1 MTRGFFLSLFGV
13 FFIIDAQASIQD
25 LYLSPHWLKLG
36 HYKSSLGGKFSSES
50 RSGRFFLHPDGHHRP
65 QEELYETLNQFQ
77 QSDLSRADE
86 HPACR
91 FPARRLFLEHF
102 YPDLKNQLESLEC
115 PKYLEFKNR
124 FQARALSLVFS
135 SYYLDTPA
143 SAFGHTLLRF
153 SKNPDAPETERF
165 ELLDYAANYAAVVT
179 TGNAFLYAVLGMF
192 GGFWGEFAVM
202 PYFYKVREYND
213 YESRDIWDYELNL
226 TAEQLE
232 MVIAHLWE
240 LQQARFPYYYLKQ
253 NCSYHMLAIIEAAH
267 PELEL
272 LSKLP
277 PFVLP
282 VDTIRVVTQTEG
294 LVKKVRYRPSKRKVL
309 EARLS
314 ELNSQEQ
321 NLVRKSLKDKNPEL
335 LLKADPE
342 IVVKMLDSALDSID
356 FLHPKE
362 IVREDAQVLGWK
374 RQFLL
379 ARSRL
384 ATPSRDIQIDLP
396 VNERPEIGHRSSRF
410 SISFDSDS
418 RRGEGLSLENRF
430 ALHDFLDP
438 IQGHN
443 PGSSMEMGR
452 FRLRVFPKDEVR
464 QQVSRVWIDDIAL
477 VEVRSLSPISPFF
490 RKMSWRAFLGAK
502 TLRDKIFEGSFA
514 PTADFG
520 YGPSFRLGSSL
531 NLTFFLQGG
540 VHLNSKV
547 SKSHLLPYAGPEL
560 VFLYRAH
567 ERLNMLIFGKFS
579 YYALSEELERSHE
592 YGLRSKWMI
601 SQNLTLDMQWI
612 SRVQSH
618 DTSLGLS
625 FYY

>member
-1 MTRGFFLSLFGV
+1 MTKGFFLSLFACL
-13 FFIIDAQASIQD
+13 FTLDASASQLD
-25 LYLSPHWLKLG
+25 LSLSPHWLKLV
-36 HYKSSLGGKFSSES
+36 HYKSTLGGGFISES
-50 RSGRFFLHPDGHHRP
+50 RPGLFFLHADGHRQP
-65 QEELYETLNQFQ
+65 QAEFYETLSQMQN
-77 QSDLSRADE
+77 SPLSLEDE

-91 FPARRLFLEHF
+91 FPARRILLEEF
-102 YPDLKNQLESLEC
+102 YPDLKSVLENLQCS
-115 PKYLEFKNR
+115 KYQEFQNR
-124 FQARALSLVFS
+124 LQARALSLVFS

-153 SKNPDAPETERF
+153 SKNPDAPESERF
-165 ELLDYAANYAAVVT
+165 ELLDYAANYAATVT
-179 TGNAFLYAVLGMF
+179 TGNAFLYAVFGMF

-226 TAEQLE
+226 TPEQLE

-253 NCSYHMLAIIEAAH
+253 NCSYHMLAILEAAH
-267 PELEL
+267 PELNL
-272 LSKLP
+272 LQQLP

-282 VDTIRVVTQTEG
+282 VDTIRVVAQTEG
-294 LVKKVRYRPSKRKVL
+294 LVRNVRYRPSKRKVL
-309 EARLS
+309 EARL
-314 ELNSQEQ
+314 EKLNADEQ
-321 NLVRKSLKDKNPEL
+321 NLVRRSIRDQNPEVL
-335 LLKADPE
+335 LNHKPDR
-342 IVVKMLDSALDSID
+342 VVKLLDTALDSID

-362 IVREDAQVLGWK
+362 IVREDPEVLGWK

-384 ATPSRDIQIDLP
+384 GVASEEIYIPLP
-396 VNERPEIGHRSSRF
+396 MKERPEIGHRSSRF
-410 SISFDSDS
+410 SMSFDNDS
-418 RRGEGLSLENRF
+418 RRGAGVSLENRF

-438 IQGHN
+438 LQGHN

-452 FRLRVFPKDEVR
+452 FRIRVLAEDRVR
-464 QQVSRVWIDDIAL
+464 KKSTRLWVDDIAL

-502 TLRDKIFEGSFA
+502 TLRDKIYEGCFA

-520 YGPSFRLGSSL
+520 YGPSFRLGSRL
-531 NLTFFLQGG
+531 NLTTFIHGG

-547 SKSHLLPYAGPEL
+547 SSSHFLPYIGPE
-560 VFLYRAH
+560 VMFLYRAH
-567 ERLNMLIFGKFS
+567 ERLNIIAFTKFS
-579 YYALSEELERSHE
+579 YYALSKELKRSHE
-592 YGLRSKWMI
+592 YGLRSKFSL
-601 SQNLTLDMQWI
+601 SQNFALDAQWI

-618 DTSLGLS
+618 DGSVGFSL
-625 FYY
+625 YY